1 MSRKPSS
8 SNWGNGRYLIAI
20 LLILILA
27 FALRL
32 HNLTADAPL
41 GISPTLELSLD
52 GPATIMAGRDM
63 ALFGQWQAVP
73 GPHQLEIMYPFMNWL
88 AFVIFRL
95 VGSGYWSANFIS
107 VVSGVLSVALVAGF
121 ARQHFG
127 RRAALIAAFFL
138 AINYIFI
145 IYNRDPMA
153 YTTVACSMAFVLYAW
168 GRGLRQPVWFF
179 NSGAGTAFAAL
190 FIKLPAIAFVPAA
203 FVAFL
208 WLIWQQRAWPWR
220 NGRAYIPL
228 LLFIAGGGIIVAAWG
243 LFLYQAQPT
252 AVSQAY
258 YARTLSTKTEI
269 EENVRAALMSVLFM
283 GVDFG
288 FVWRMLPLFILA
300 YGYTFGRLAQLF
312 QRPRP
317 YISPAEGIL
326 LAFLLSSLAMLY
338 ISFIRPLRYQI
349 VIIPQMSLVAGLAL
363 DRLWKRPSVAPL
375 ATLFNRLYPLFLYA
389 GLTYFLYQVIT
400 AVFTIS
406 QINPIHPDFA
416 GRWFVPEVS
425 TLFLFFIASL
435 IISILL
441 VMAYLIKA
449 TRNPAF
455 SIVPAS
461 NHGRRL
467 LVGLFLVAAI
477 MLQTYQY
484 ATMQQTAQFTTI
496 EAARQFAQ
504 DFPESTI
511 LSGPFAPPLALES
524 HIPAIWMLGNDGQAF
539 LQIPFTH
546 LAVDSAGP
554 ISSRYLTED
563 QLRDNVPELFD
574 HAKLVKTYMIRDYT
588 VNVYEIDKTL
598 RTSP

>member
-1 MSRKPSS
+1 
-8 SNWGNGRYLIAI
+8 
-20 LLILILA
+20 
-27 FALRL
+27 
-32 HNLTADAPL
+32 
-41 GISPTLELSLD
+41 
-52 GPATIMAGRDM
+52 
-63 ALFGQWQAVP
+63 
-73 GPHQLEIMYPFMNWL
+73 
-88 AFVIFRL
+88 
-95 VGSGYWSANFIS
+95 
-107 VVSGVLSVALVAGF
+107 
-121 ARQHFG
+121 
-127 RRAALIAAFFL
+127 
-138 AINYIFI
+138 
-145 IYNRDPMA
+145 
-153 YTTVACSMAFVLYAW
+153 
-168 GRGLRQPVWFF
+168 
-179 NSGAGTAFAAL
+179 
-190 FIKLPAIAFVPAA
+190 
-203 FVAFL
+203 
-208 WLIWQQRAWPWR
+208 
-220 NGRAYIPL
+220 
-228 LLFIAGGGIIVAAWG
+228 
-243 LFLYQAQPT
+243 
-252 AVSQAY
+252 
-258 YARTLSTKTEI
+258 
-269 EENVRAALMSVLFM
+269 MSVLFM

-317 YISPAEGIL
+317 YISPAEVIL

-455 SIVPAS
+455 SILPAS
-461 NHGRRL
+461 NDCRRL